1 MTILEPY
8 WSIWRCKN
16 QAWGCPAKLAL
27 NQLERH
33 RVNCNYRLA
42 TIFAVLLLVFVTFV
56 LLVDGRLVACPAYN
70 CKKKISYS
78 GVTDRHPFDIYTLVN
93 ANNQKIL
100 AI

>member
-1 MTILEPY
+1 M
-8 WSIWRCKN
+8 
-16 QAWGCPAKLAL
+16 LAL
-27 NQLERH
+27 SQLERH

-78 GVTDRHPFDIYTLVN
+78 GVTDRHPFDTYTLCREKKLWLMKNLSNMAKSPVT
-93 ANNQKIL
+93 
-100 AI
+100 

>member
-1 MTILEPY
+1 MEDPFKDPY

-33 RVNCNYRLA
+33 RVNCNYRLV
-42 TIFAVLLLVFVTFV
+42 TIFAVLLHVFVTFV
-56 LLVDGRLVACPAYN
+56 VLVDGRLVACPAYN

-93 ANNQKIL
+93 AMVK
-100 AI
+100 